1 MLPPEDNVEEDNV
14 EEDNV
19 EEDNVEEDNVEEDN
33 VEEDNVE
40 EDNVEEDNVEE
51 DNVEEDN
58 VEEDNVEESTSN
70 DVVRLRDPQLNRNMR
85 TEASSSMTIPG
96 IFAND
101 EGVFGNYPG
110 DIGGIAGIDQSS
122 DPFQML
128 MRQMVQNQLK

>member
-1 MLPPEDNVEEDNV
+1 MELDLKCIIIFVVLLILTNEYFKISKLENMENSPPEDNVEEDNV

-58 VEEDNVEESTSN
+58 VEASTSN
-70 DVVRLRDPQLNRNMR
+70 DVVRLRDPQLNRNMAP

-101 EGVFGNYPG
+101 EGVFY
-110 DIGGIAGIDQSS
+110 
-122 DPFQML
+122 
-128 MRQMVQNQLK
+128 